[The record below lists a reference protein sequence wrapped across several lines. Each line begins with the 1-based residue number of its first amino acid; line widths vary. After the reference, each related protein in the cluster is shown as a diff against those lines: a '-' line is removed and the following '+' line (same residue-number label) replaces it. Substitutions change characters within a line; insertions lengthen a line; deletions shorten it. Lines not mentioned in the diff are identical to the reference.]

1 MPRIPPSR
9 AGAGLFVAL
18 SLLLAV
24 PGGSAERVGTVRW
37 EGVKDKDRSLTKVE
51 SAILRQDPRA
61 AAAVL
66 SRTSVHLFVAEGR
79 ASWDRDVAPL
89 LSDALQS
96 GPQAVARL
104 ASAMPAGIAT
114 AGPNID
120 GGVVSFALPG
130 KRGEGVMAIRFPDLL
145 DRSRTDSEVVDSPW
159 PNRGRFVAGVDVEA
173 DRDADIVGVY
183 VPSRPKGLSR
193 GAPPDVRP
201 KELPRD
207 GRGDLVIFRG
217 KGASGDDAESLRR
230 DLRDVLGAS
239 TVPMESLRSFPKG
252 KDDLTRDLKTF
263 RVEADTLETD
273 GGWYEALARDPRDW
287 DFASE
292 RVTHPVRYIAFSAP
306 AAVEDSDGTVST
318 LILGGVALYTPV
330 LLSASQAPLYLGV
343 KPRTFYEAV
352 HAGEVP
358 FLREKGSMLFH
369 RAWLDRWKGGGSR
382 TPRGRTFG
390 TKGTARRI
398 EEIADEARSKGIG
411 RAAGKVMPRRFEPAP
426 DDAPSGSPPV
436 RGRVFSDDLNPW
448 LRHFDTRAEINGAKT
463 SYALK
468 RAAGG
473 TRFEAGF
480 GGGSGG
486 GGPTRGPGLEI
497 VDLYTLDPTC
507 TQGQQVVGALGFVLD
522 GVPDGE
528 EATLLLQWSLS
539 RDGRALVRFSAE
551 IAREAGEHEVHVE
564 AGCPSDRGTATF
576 EVIASWVDKGI
587 EQTRSTTVVSR

>member
-104 ASAMPAGIAT
+104 ASAMPDGIAT

-120 GGVVSFALPG
+120 GGVVTFALPG

-217 KGASGDDAESLRR
+217 KGASGDDAESLR
-230 DLRDVLGAS
+230 
-239 TVPMESLRSFPKG
+239 
-252 KDDLTRDLKTF
+252 
-263 RVEADTLETD
+263 
-273 GGWYEALARDPRDW
+273 ALSQR
-287 DFASE
+287 F
-292 RVTHPVRYIAFSAP
+292 
-306 AAVEDSDGTVST
+306 AVERLTAEELATRTGVDVAPVAAIRRAGQLAYV
-318 LILGGVALYTPV
+318 GGY
-330 LLSASQAPLYLGV
+330 Y
-343 KPRTFYEAV
+343 
-352 HAGEVP
+352 
-358 FLREKGSMLFH
+358 
-369 RAWLDRWKGGGSR
+369 R
-382 TPRGRTFG
+382 TPSPVHPQLDALKEVFHAKR
-390 TKGTARRI
+390 
-398 EEIADEARSKGIG
+398 
-411 RAAGKVMPRRFEPAP
+411 VMSPLPIYGCST
-426 DDAPSGSPPV
+426 DDAA
-436 RGRVFSDDLNPW
+436 FW
-448 LRHFDTRAEINGAKT
+448 
-463 SYALK
+463 
-468 RAAGG
+468 
-473 TRFEAGF
+473 
-480 GGGSGG
+480 
-486 GGPTRGPGLEI
+486 
-497 VDLYTLDPTC
+497 
-507 TQGQQVVGALGFVLD
+507 
-522 GVPDGE
+522 
-528 EATLLLQWSLS
+528 
-539 RDGRALVRFSAE
+539 
-551 IAREAGEHEVHVE
+551 
-564 AGCPSDRGTATF
+564 
-576 EVIASWVDKGI
+576 
-587 EQTRSTTVVSR
+587 